1 MAILKIRDENGKIT
15 EVLAIK
21 GENGVDGHTPVKG
34 TDYWTEEDKQELA
47 NDIANRINVGTDKFA
62 LLSDFNT
69 LNEEVINARDGEENL
84 LTKLNRV
91 VTDYQNVDNNL
102 YDMIY
107 PPSKNILRLPEY
119 SISAE
124 DNSGVSITINENL
137 ISVEGTAAEDV
148 RLVFPIE
155 NFVLPAG
162 TYSYAVKNLNS
173 DFTTGATIYIKDDNY
188 TNISNVFTNQNV
200 NYNKKVFTI
209 AEDKII
215 AHMSVTVTSGTE
227 IKQTF
232 NLQLEAGETSTDYVS
247 PNERLFGGEL
257 TNDVDTLKLATVT
270 ASVFGAVGDGETDD
284 TDALQRAID
293 YCSENYKVLKLESG
307 KKYLISKILQFNGKS
322 IYLDGNFATIKAN
335 KRLSSIDVTLSDG
348 STKSISPMI
357 YVDCLN
363 INDNFNTTLNEEQN
377 YRMQVV
383 KNLIID
389 CNGVVNDGIR
399 AVRGRKVHID
409 NIVVINPVNNGII
422 INTGGW
428 ENMISNIHVSRYLES
443 LGGTGI
449 YIEGSDNVIDKVVV
463 IGCQYGVIN
472 VGGDNHYSRVHPWS
486 TTKAMNNLRNSVSFG
501 CFGSYCSFN
510 QCMGDSTNRIFEFK
524 YNARAMI
531 SNCANT
537 WSDGYVE
544 SADKNPYLF
553 YFVDDEE
560 GKNHTLRGKGVIVS
574 TSYFKPKISSDY
586 PEFKTYFSNLSEDE
600 EPILIDKVSDI
611 KNWTNAPKSIENL
624 IESKLDDTDGVIK
637 TKHIAEQAITTERI
651 AAGSVT
657 TSKIAN
663 DSVSNGHLMDN
674 SVNENKIADGAVT
687 ESKLANLS
695 ITAEKIAN
703 NAVTTDKIGLQAVTF
718 NKIAE
723 NAVLNKHIANGSVK
737 ESKIADG
744 AVTKAKLSDE
754 LLQLINSGGGS
765 SGGATVNGDSVPDYW
780 VEELEAKADAI
791 QTAMEKAGRNK
802 SAFLW
807 YTDAHWAN
815 GNSKVSPSLL
825 NYLYMNTPM
834 NKVNFGGDII
844 GNSLLAT
851 REEMKYL
858 YEWRKA
864 IKNLPNH
871 HSVLGNHDMFSS
883 DSVDYEDDNYRYT
896 MLIAPEESS
905 DMVMGNGNYYYI
917 DNHSE
922 KTRYLYL
929 CYPNTVQ
936 ADLMAQGEFIVNA
949 LKTTPENWH
958 IVVISHRWFQYSSS
972 STPTTGVVSAFEK
985 DILSVFDAYNARV
998 TRSGSNYF
1006 YAQDF
1011 TDAKAKVEF
1020 CIGGHIHVDYDFTSD
1035 GGIPVIITTADANQN
1050 RVPDS
1055 TVDSGTIG
1063 TTTEAAVYG
1072 IIADYNDA
1080 ENIKI
1085 TVVGVGRG
1093 TSRVV
1098 RNSNVK
1104 LESISNITY
1113 SGDTTVGMELDI
1125 TKFSFTA
1132 NYSNGSSEVVTGATS
1147 VNPTTVEV
1155 VGDNTVTITYTEG
1168 VVTVSG
1174 TITIVGT
1181 DIPVVNLFDKNDS
1194 DIALTGRFN
1203 SSNAVVNYAE
1213 GQLVTGYIEGKV
1225 GDVFTLVSD
1234 KANNTNGY
1242 TGTMMM
1248 YDSNKNPIANMSYKS
1263 TANNT
1268 VVSSDDYK
1276 TVVFNVVSSYPG
1288 KDWDASNTAF
1298 VRFCVAYT
1306 DIDSITI
1313 TKS

>member
-1 MAILKIRDENGKIT
+1 MFIQNLTVDINSSKKLPVMCVAHVNDLNSRCIDVSVLVSNIPLDLTTYTATASYVVDKFVLNDSVDCEINPNENDVNVVRVFLGEDKIGNICSGIMTIEITLKNKDDENGEIKISPPFAIQ
-15 EVLAIK
+15 VLVGKSNLKNAKAYNPNFSGLIPYELSK
-21 GENGVDGHTPVKG
+21 ALSNKENTTNKVTFFDKLFKDPDKFPTVMAVMKYLEDYYYTANEIDGMEFDSHTPVKG
-34 TDYWTEEDKQELA
+34 VDYFTEADKAE
-47 NDIANRINVGTDKFA
+47 IANI
-62 LLSDFNT
+62 
-69 LNEEVINARDGEENL
+69 VINEVDTAMSGKLDDAEGSVASDNIASRAVTSDKIANGAITALKLADG
-84 LTKLNRV
+84 
-91 VTDYQNVDNNL
+91 
-102 YDMIY
+102 
-107 PPSKNILRLPEY
+107 
-119 SISAE
+119 
-124 DNSGVSITINENL
+124 SITTE
-137 ISVEGTAAEDV
+137 
-148 RLVFPIE
+148 
-155 NFVLPAG
+155 
-162 TYSYAVKNLNS
+162 K
-173 DFTTGATIYIKDDNY
+173 
-188 TNISNVFTNQNV
+188 
-200 NYNKKVFTI
+200 I
-209 AEDKII
+209 AED
-215 AHMSVTVTSGTE
+215 
-227 IKQTF
+227 
-232 NLQLEAGETSTDYVS
+232 L
-247 PNERLFGGEL
+247 
-257 TNDVDTLKLATVT
+257 LKLI
-270 ASVFGAVGDGETDD
+270 
-284 TDALQRAID
+284 L
-293 YCSENYKVLKLESG
+293 SG
-307 KKYLISKILQFNGKS
+307 S
-322 IYLDGNFATIKAN
+322 
-335 KRLSSIDVTLSDG
+335 
-348 STKSISPMI
+348 
-357 YVDCLN
+357 
-363 INDNFNTTLNEEQN
+363 
-377 YRMQVV
+377 
-383 KNLIID
+383 
-389 CNGVVNDGIR
+389 
-399 AVRGRKVHID
+399 
-409 NIVVINPVNNGII
+409 
-422 INTGGW
+422 
-428 ENMISNIHVSRYLES
+428 
-443 LGGTGI
+443 
-449 YIEGSDNVIDKVVV
+449 
-463 IGCQYGVIN
+463 
-472 VGGDNHYSRVHPWS
+472 
-486 TTKAMNNLRNSVSFG
+486 
-501 CFGSYCSFN
+501 
-510 QCMGDSTNRIFEFK
+510 
-524 YNARAMI
+524 
-531 SNCANT
+531 
-537 WSDGYVE
+537 
-544 SADKNPYLF
+544 
-553 YFVDDEE
+553 
-560 GKNHTLRGKGVIVS
+560 
-574 TSYFKPKISSDY
+574 
-586 PEFKTYFSNLSEDE
+586 
-600 EPILIDKVSDI
+600 
-611 KNWTNAPKSIENL
+611 
-624 IESKLDDTDGVIK
+624 
-637 TKHIAEQAITTERI
+637 
-651 AAGSVT
+651 
-657 TSKIAN
+657 
-663 DSVSNGHLMDN
+663 
-674 SVNENKIADGAVT
+674 
-687 ESKLANLS
+687 
-695 ITAEKIAN
+695 
-703 NAVTTDKIGLQAVTF
+703 
-718 NKIAE
+718 
-723 NAVLNKHIANGSVK
+723 
-737 ESKIADG
+737 
-744 AVTKAKLSDE
+744 
-754 LLQLINSGGGS
+754 GS

>member
-1 MAILKIRDENGKIT
+1 MKRTVRFTLNNRKFGSQTTVEGVHVGDDNSCELIITVTDGNKILDLSSETTVATMCGTKPDGTTISRPCSIVDNNIVYTLEKQDTAVSGNVFYQVTVISDDGISQSIIATARFTVAVMKNIYIPIYRLLESEPSDWSTNYRVYYRLLNNKYTAISDSSCPAFLKDTFYYLVNPNYDSKDDYGAFQSALVRVENLIGRASDILTILDKKINDNEAEHICNKVSAVDFRNLSATDYPNIKALNNYHTNYVEPCYDDINNLEDSKADKATTLEGYGITDGLANGDGTVKLANLAQDILDYIVAHSNGEGGGVTLTQVQTLLADYAKSSELDNKEDISNRVTSFTQAFTDESGIKYPT
-15 EVLAIK
+15 VLALLK
-21 GENGVDGHTPVKG
+21 YLE
-34 TDYWTEEDKQELA
+34 DYYYDFDEVNDELA
-47 NDIANRINVGTDKFA
+47 N
-62 LLSDFNT
+62 
-69 LNEEVINARDGEENL
+69 
-84 LTKLNRV
+84 
-91 VTDYQNVDNNL
+91 
-102 YDMIY
+102 
-107 PPSKNILRLPEY
+107 
-119 SISAE
+119 
-124 DNSGVSITINENL
+124 
-137 ISVEGTAAEDV
+137 
-148 RLVFPIE
+148 
-155 NFVLPAG
+155 
-162 TYSYAVKNLNS
+162 
-173 DFTTGATIYIKDDNY
+173 
-188 TNISNVFTNQNV
+188 
-200 NYNKKVFTI
+200 
-209 AEDKII
+209 
-215 AHMSVTVTSGTE
+215 
-227 IKQTF
+227 
-232 NLQLEAGETSTDYVS
+232 
-247 PNERLFGGEL
+247 
-257 TNDVDTLKLATVT
+257 
-270 ASVFGAVGDGETDD
+270 
-284 TDALQRAID
+284 
-293 YCSENYKVLKLESG
+293 
-307 KKYLISKILQFNGKS
+307 
-322 IYLDGNFATIKAN
+322 
-335 KRLSSIDVTLSDG
+335 
-348 STKSISPMI
+348 
-357 YVDCLN
+357 
-363 INDNFNTTLNEEQN
+363 
-377 YRMQVV
+377 
-383 KNLIID
+383 
-389 CNGVVNDGIR
+389 
-399 AVRGRKVHID
+399 
-409 NIVVINPVNNGII
+409 
-422 INTGGW
+422 
-428 ENMISNIHVSRYLES
+428 
-443 LGGTGI
+443 
-449 YIEGSDNVIDKVVV
+449 
-463 IGCQYGVIN
+463 
-472 VGGDNHYSRVHPWS
+472 
-486 TTKAMNNLRNSVSFG
+486 
-501 CFGSYCSFN
+501 
-510 QCMGDSTNRIFEFK
+510 
-524 YNARAMI
+524 
-531 SNCANT
+531 
-537 WSDGYVE
+537 
-544 SADKNPYLF
+544 
-553 YFVDDEE
+553 
-560 GKNHTLRGKGVIVS
+560 
-574 TSYFKPKISSDY
+574 
-586 PEFKTYFSNLSEDE
+586 
-600 EPILIDKVSDI
+600 
-611 KNWTNAPKSIENL
+611 
-624 IESKLDDTDGVIK
+624 KLDNT
-637 TKHIAEQAITTERI
+637 
-651 AAGSVT
+651 AGSVT
-657 TSKIAN
+657 TDNIASK
-663 DSVSNGHLMDN
+663 
-674 SVNENKIADGAVT
+674 AVT
-687 ESKLANLS
+687 N
-695 ITAEKIAN
+695 EKIAN
-703 NAVTTDKIGLQAVTF
+703 GAITALKLASNAVSGSNIAQNQISTNHLENGAVTADKLADGSITTE
-718 NKIAE
+718 KIAE
-723 NAVLNKHIANGSVK
+723 DLLKLILSGS
-737 ESKIADG
+737 
-744 AVTKAKLSDE
+744 
-754 LLQLINSGGGS
+754 GS

-1104 LESISNITY
+1104 IESISNITY